1 MVDDPFRKF
10 KRQARGF
17 FWFQNVSNYNYFA
30 RAKFLTSALL
40 IFFFAEQSVLLS
52 QLALL
57 TENSLANCNF
67 SVKHIFQIIR
77 NSDPNKAHG
86 HDMISIRILKSF
98 GDSIC
103 CLELIFKTFFN

>member
-1 MVDDPFRKF
+1 MLLTIITLQEQSFY
-10 KRQARGF
+10 QAHY
-17 FWFQNVSNYNYFA
+17 WD
-30 RAKFLTSALL
+30 
-40 IFFFAEQSVLLS
+40 FFAEKSVLLS
-52 QLALL
+52 RLTLL

-77 NSDPNKAHG
+77 NSDLNKAHG